1 MTLVEIG
8 FVVNNAIETS
18 KKLASKQYLAT
29 KALAEVYLGV
39 DKVVK
44 ALTDAKDAIKDELTE
59 RAQGAGGVAIDGGF
73 EVKVTEVAASP
84 GTVITA
90 DMVGQVINAR
100 KASTRLTVKTV
111 LG

>member
-8 FVVNNAIETS
+8 FIVNSTIDTA
-18 KKLASKQYLAT
+18 KKLANNQHLAT

-39 DKVVK
+39 DKVIK
-44 ALTDAKDAIKDELTE
+44 ALTDAKDTLKDELTK
-59 RAQGAGGVAIDGGF
+59 RAQGGGGVVIDGGY

-90 DMVGQVINAR
+90 EMVGQVINAR
-100 KASTRLTVKTV
+100 KASTRLAVKTI